1 MHFFVLL
8 FIKIFYYKE
17 RVISLKIFT
26 VNLVSMHFS
35 ATWHSQPFQCHG
47 LAYSEGTYELS
58 CSGGGLAQIWW
69 HEQDLPKVLT
79 GKEDILLVF
88 VKLI

>member
-1 MHFFVLL
+1 
-8 FIKIFYYKE
+8 
-17 RVISLKIFT
+17 
-26 VNLVSMHFS
+26 MHFS